1 VTYLYFLLEDSDKLA
16 PDAEYAA
23 LFASETG
30 ITNAPVLADP
40 DKGIAAATGL
50 DPKVVPGKCV
60 LSPTM
65 EILGCYV
72 GADDRPAV
80 DILLAH
86 AR

>member
-1 VTYLYFLLEDSDKLA
+1 MTYLYFLLEDSDKAA
-16 PDAEYAA
+16 PDAEYVA

-30 ITNAPVLADP
+30 ITGAPVLGDP
-40 DKGIAAATGL
+40 AKGIAAATGL

-60 LSPTM
+60 LSPAM
-65 EILGCYV
+65 EILGCYI
-72 GADDRPAV
+72 GADDQPAV